1 MSTYYLRN
9 TTENPSLLKHIL
21 GSVLPLALKRHLLYI
36 KHLKRVGN
44 FRNPQ
49 LFSEKMQWRI
59 INDRRDILRH
69 TCDKRASKRLAAET
83 GAAAGVEI
91 NIPRQL
97 AWSPTSDGAISAL
110 RQLHA
115 SGTLPERWVMKPN
128 HSSGRALAVE
138 GTPDWTMIEEA
149 ARAWLAPSRFAGLH
163 WIWPYVTAEVGLLAE
178 EFIPGEQP
186 PIEWQLWIM
195 SSRIEFVVAQQ
206 RIGARPNRSAFDRR
220 WRRITPWYNR
230 EAAPLELTIPPQNW
244 VKIERVALTLGS
256 QWDMIRLDLFEDQ
269 RGAIW
274 FSELTPYPSEGLF
287 TNNDGMRSFD
297 EAAGAAWS
305 LPTLSREE
313 RPGG

>member
-1 MSTYYLRN
+1 MSTYFLRN
-9 TTENPSLLKHIL
+9 TTENPGLLKHIL
-21 GSVLPLALKRHLLYI
+21 GSVLPIALKRHLLYI
-36 KHLKRVGN
+36 KHFQRIGN
-44 FRNPQ
+44 FRNPR

-59 INDRRDILRH
+59 INDRREILRH

-91 NIPRQL
+91 NTPRQL
-97 AWSPTSDGAISAL
+97 AWSPTSDGMIAVL

-138 GTPDWTMIEEA
+138 GTPDWVIIEEA

-163 WIWPYVTAEVGLLAE
+163 WIWPYVTAEAGLLAE

-195 SSRIEFVVAQQ
+195 RGHIEFIVAQQ
-206 RIGARPNRSAFDRR
+206 RIGARPLRSTFDRT
-220 WRRITPWYNR
+220 WKPVPPWYNR
-230 EAAPLELTIPPQNW
+230 EAQPLPLAIPPKNW
-244 VKIERVALTLGS
+244 EKIERVALTLGS
-256 QWDMIRLDLFEDQ
+256 QWDMIRVDLFEDQ

-287 TNNDGMRSFD
+287 PNNYGLRTFN
-297 EAAGAAWS
+297 EAAGSAWS
-305 LPTLSREE
+305 LPTLSKEE

>member
-21 GSVLPLALKRHLLYI
+21 GSVLPLALKRHLLYV
-36 KHLKRVGN
+36 KHFQGIGN

-59 INDRRDILRH
+59 INDRREILRH
-69 TCDKRASKRLAAET
+69 TCDKRASKRLAVEA

-138 GTPDWTMIEEA
+138 GNPDWEIIEEA

-163 WIWPYVTAEVGLLAE
+163 WIWPYVAAEVGLLAE

-195 SSRIEFVVAQQ
+195 SGHIEFVVAQQ
-206 RIGARPNRSAFDRR
+206 RIGARSLRSIFDRT
-220 WRRITPWYNR
+220 WKPVTSWYHR
-230 EAAPLELTIPPQNW
+230 EATPLDVTIPPKNW
-244 VKIERVALTLGS
+244 VTIERVALTLGS
-256 QWDMIRLDLFEDQ
+256 QWDMIRVDLFEDQ

-305 LPTLSREE
+305 LPTLSKEE

>member
-1 MSTYYLRN
+1 
-9 TTENPSLLKHIL
+9 
-21 GSVLPLALKRHLLYI
+21 
-36 KHLKRVGN
+36 
-44 FRNPQ
+44 
-49 LFSEKMQWRI
+49 MQWRI

-138 GTPDWTMIEEA
+138 GNPDWEIIEEA

-163 WIWPYVTAEVGLLAE
+163 WIWPYVAAEVGLLAE

-195 SSRIEFVVAQQ
+195 SGHIEFVVAQQ
-206 RIGARPNRSAFDRR
+206 RIGARSLRSIFDRT
-220 WRRITPWYNR
+220 WKPVTSWYHR
-230 EAAPLELTIPPQNW
+230 EATPLDVTIPPKNW
-244 VKIERVALTLGS
+244 VTIERVALTLGS
-256 QWDMIRLDLFEDQ
+256 QWDMIRVDLFEDQ

>member
-9 TTENPSLLKHIL
+9 TTERPTLLKRIL
-21 GSVLPLALKRHLLYI
+21 GALLPLSLKRHLLYL
-36 KHLKRVGN
+36 KHFRRIGN
-44 FRNPQ
+44 FTKPRR
-49 LFSEKMQWRI
+49 FSEKMQWRI
-59 INDRRDILRH
+59 INDRREILRH

-91 NIPRQL
+91 SIPRQL
-97 AWSPTSDGAISAL
+97 AWSSTSDGAISAL
-110 RQLHA
+110 RRLHA

-138 GTPDWTMIEEA
+138 GTPDLTMIEEA

-178 EFIPGEQP
+178 EFIPSEQP

-195 SSRIEFVVAQQ
+195 SGRIEFVVAQQ
-206 RIGARPNRSAFDRR
+206 RIGARPNRSAFDRK
-220 WRRITPWYNR
+220 WRRVTPWYNR
-230 EAAPLELTIPPQNW
+230 EAAPLELTIPPKNW
-244 VKIERVALTLGS
+244 ETIERVALTLGS
-256 QWDMIRLDLFEDQ
+256 QWDMIRVDLFEDQ

>member
-1 MSTYYLRN
+1 M
-9 TTENPSLLKHIL
+9 KHIL

-36 KHLKRVGN
+36 KHFQRIGS

-49 LFSEKMQWRI
+49 LFSEKMQWRV

-138 GTPDWTMIEEA
+138 GNPDWEIIEEA

-163 WIWPYVTAEVGLLAE
+163 WIWPYVAAEVGLLAE

-195 SSRIEFVVAQQ
+195 SGHIEFVVAQQ
-206 RIGARPNRSAFDRR
+206 RIGARSLRSIFDRT
-220 WRRITPWYNR
+220 WKPVTSWYHR
-230 EAAPLELTIPPQNW
+230 EATPLDVTIPPKNW
-244 VKIERVALTLGS
+244 VKIERVALALGS
-256 QWDMIRLDLFEDQ
+256 QWDMIRVDLFEDD
-269 RGAIW
+269 RGGVW
-274 FSELTPYPSEGLF
+274 FSELTPYPQEGLF
-287 TNNDGMRSFD
+287 SHSAETRLFD

-305 LPTLSREE
+305 LPTLSKEE

>member
-1 MSTYYLRN
+1 VSTYFLRD
-9 TTENPSLLKHIL
+9 TTENPSLLKSII
-21 GSVLPLALKRHLLYI
+21 GAVLPLALKRHLLYV
-36 KHLKRVGN
+36 KHYKRVGN

-59 INDRRDILRH
+59 INDRREILRH
-69 TCDKRASKRLAAET
+69 TCDKRASKRLALEA

-91 NIPRQL
+91 NTPRQL

-115 SGTLPERWVMKPN
+115 SGTLPNCWVMKPN
-128 HSSGRALAVE
+128 HSSGRALAIE

-178 EFIPGEQP
+178 EFIPGDQP

-195 SSRIEFVVAQQ
+195 SGRIEFVVVQQ
-206 RIGARPNRSAFDRR
+206 RIGDRPNRSAFDRR
-220 WRRITPWYNR
+220 WRRMTPWYKR
-230 EAAPLELTIPPQNW
+230 AAAPLDVNIPPQNW
-244 VKIERVALTLGS
+244 ETIERVALTLGS
-256 QWDMIRLDLFEDQ
+256 QWDLIRVDLFEDQ

-287 TNNDGMRSFD
+287 PDNDGLRTFD

-305 LPTLSREE
+305 LPTLSKGE
-313 RPGG
+313 RSGG